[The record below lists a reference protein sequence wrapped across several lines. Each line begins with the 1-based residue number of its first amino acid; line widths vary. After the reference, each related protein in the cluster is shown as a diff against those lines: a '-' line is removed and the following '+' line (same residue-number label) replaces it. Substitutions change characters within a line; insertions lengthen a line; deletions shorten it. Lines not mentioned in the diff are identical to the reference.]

1 MSPEAARLGRDY
13 FDALYERSADP
24 WEFET
29 SDYEREKY
37 AQTLAVLDDRPF
49 ARALE
54 VGCSIGVFTALLAP
68 RCEELL
74 AIDVAEAPL
83 RTARERT
90 ADLPGVCVE
99 RRSLPEELPDG
110 PFDLVVCSEVLY
122 YLPAPLLVHT
132 LDALTQRMAAGA
144 LLLAVHWTEP
154 TRTYPLAGA
163 EVHRLVRAHPQ
174 LELRRGESHRHYRI
188 DLLERR

>member
-1 MSPEAARLGRDY
+1 VTAPAERLGRDY
-13 FDALYERSADP
+13 FDELYARDSDP

-37 AQTLAVLDDRPF
+37 AQTLAMLGDRRF

-54 VGCSIGVFTALLAP
+54 VGCSIGVFTAQLAP
-68 RCEELL
+68 RCDELL
-74 AIDVAEAPL
+74 AVDVAEAPL
-83 RTARERT
+83 RAARERT
-90 ADLPGVCVE
+90 AGMPGVRVE
-99 RRSLPEELPDG
+99 RASLPEDAPDG

-122 YLPAPLLVHT
+122 YLSAPLLGRT
-132 LDALTQRMAAGA
+132 LDALTGRMAVGA

-163 EVHRLVRAHPQ
+163 EVHRLLRAHPL

-188 DLLERR
+188 DLLERG